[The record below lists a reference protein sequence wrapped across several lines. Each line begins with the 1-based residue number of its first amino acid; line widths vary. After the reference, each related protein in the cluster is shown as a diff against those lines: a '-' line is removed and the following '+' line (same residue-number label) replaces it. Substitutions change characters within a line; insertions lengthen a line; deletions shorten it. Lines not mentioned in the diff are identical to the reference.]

1 MSFRKICRRENAV
14 IFIINLLRR
23 FIKQREQEEN
33 VRPFGLC
40 IWRFLCY
47 NIKVYDFLSFLI
59 GGFFVSSS
67 RAAMQKAVRIL
78 TWVVLDIILLTASLM
93 LAQVVRYSANVSYA
107 FFANSIRLLPGML
120 VISLLVFHSFGMY
133 RTMWQYASASDVLR
147 IAVASLIAALLTYG
161 FSLAANAF
169 VRPVNLFR
177 LHRMVYLLHWLMS
190 VALVGGARLLY
201 RMLVTRERVSLLR
214 SSSKDEARRVMVI
227 GAGWAGANIV
237 HEIQRGSYGNCVPVL
252 VVDDDRTR
260 NGAQLSG
267 VPVERGSGNIL
278 KLASDYRVD
287 EIIIAIATPKGDLK
301 PLIEKCLSTGCRVR
315 RVNPLQDVKGD
326 SSAHAVV
333 RDININDLLG
343 RPEEHLD
350 MTPVAEFFCGKT
362 VLITGGGGSIGS
374 ELCRR
379 LLPLEPARI
388 VLYDISENYMYDLN
402 SELRLQYGAALKE
415 KLILCVGSVRDEQ
428 RLDEVFAQYKP
439 DVVLHAAAHK
449 HVPLMEDCPDQAVKN
464 NVFGTWL
471 TAKAAVKHKVQRFV
485 LISTDKAVNP
495 TNVMGAT
502 KRLAEM
508 IIEALNTSTDT
519 EFTAV
524 RFGNVLGSH
533 GSVVPL
539 FEQQIRAGGPVTLTH
554 PDIIRY
560 FMTIPEAASLVL
572 QAASIAK
579 GGELFVLDMGRPVKI
594 RELAERMIQLYAPRD
609 GRKVDIVYVGLRP
622 GEKLYEELL
631 LAGEGIAKTE
641 NEKIF
646 IAKPEVFSEET
657 LNQMLSRLKKCLDEN
672 GDMMQCLRD
681 LVPTFREPETVNN
694 AAQKS
699 AV

>member
-1 MSFRKICRRENAV
+1 MTSDKPKLQKTARAIVWVLLDAVLLNA
-14 IFIINLLRR
+14 
-23 FIKQREQEEN
+23 
-33 VRPFGLC
+33 
-40 IWRFLCY
+40 
-47 NIKVYDFLSFLI
+47 
-59 GGFFVSSS
+59 
-67 RAAMQKAVRIL
+67 A
-78 TWVVLDIILLTASLM
+78 LM
-93 LAQVVRYSANVSYA
+93 LAQVVRYSSNISYD
-107 FFANSIRLLPGML
+107 FFANSIRLAPAMTVLF
-120 VISLLVFHSFGMY
+120 LLVFHAFGMY

-147 IAVASLIAALLTYG
+147 IATASFAATALTYG

-169 VRPVNLFR
+169 VAPENLFR
-177 LHRMVYLLHWLMS
+177 LHRMVYLLHWLMAT
-190 VALVGGARLLY
+190 ALVGASRLLY
-201 RMLVTRERVSLLR
+201 RMVVTRERVSLLR
-214 SSSKDEARRVMVI
+214 ASKDDVRRVMVV
-227 GAGWAGANIV
+227 GAGWSGANLV
-237 HEIQRGSYGNCVPVL
+237 HEIQRGSYGNCVPVV
-252 VVDDDRTR
+252 VVDDDRIRTGSR
-260 NGAQLSG
+260 LSG
-267 VPVERGSGNIL
+267 VPVVRGSGNIL

-301 PLIEKCLSTGCRVR
+301 PLIEKCLATGCRVR
-315 RVNPLQDVKGD
+315 RINPLQDVHGD
-326 SSAHAVV
+326 ASTAAQV

-343 RPEEHLD
+343 RPEEKLD
-350 MTPVAEFFCGKT
+350 MTPVASFFRGKT

-374 ELCRR
+374 ELCRK
-379 LLPLEPARI
+379 LLPLEPERI
-388 VLYDISENYMYDLN
+388 VLYDISENYMYDLF
-402 SELRLQYGAALKE
+402 SELKLRYGAALKD
-415 KLILCVGSVRDEQ
+415 KLILCVGSIRDEN
-428 RLDEVFAQYKP
+428 RLNDVFGKYKP
-439 DVVLHAAAHK
+439 HVVLHAAAHK

-471 TAKAAVKHKVQRFV
+471 TAKTAVSHHVQRFV

-508 IIEALNTSTDT
+508 IIEAFNASTKT

-539 FEQQIRAGGPVTLTH
+539 FEQQIRSGGPVTLTH

-646 IAKPEVFSEET
+646 IAKPEVFSEEK
-657 LNQMLSRLKKCLDEN
+657 LNEMLSKLRNCLDEG
-672 GDMMQCLRD
+672 GDMLKCLHE
-681 LVPTFREPETVNN
+681 LVPTFREADQVNS
-694 AAQKS
+694 AAQARKN

>member
-1 MSFRKICRRENAV
+1 VTSAKPKLQKTARAIVWVLLDAVLLNA
-14 IFIINLLRR
+14 
-23 FIKQREQEEN
+23 
-33 VRPFGLC
+33 
-40 IWRFLCY
+40 
-47 NIKVYDFLSFLI
+47 
-59 GGFFVSSS
+59 
-67 RAAMQKAVRIL
+67 A
-78 TWVVLDIILLTASLM
+78 LM
-93 LAQVVRYSANVSYA
+93 LAQVVRYSSNISYD
-107 FFANSIRLLPGML
+107 FFANSIRLAPAMTVLF
-120 VISLLVFHSFGMY
+120 LLVFHAFGMY

-147 IAVASLIAALLTYG
+147 IATASFAATALTYG

-169 VRPVNLFR
+169 VAPENLFR
-177 LHRMVYLLHWLMS
+177 LHRMVYLLHWLMAT
-190 VALVGGARLLY
+190 ALVGGSRLLY
-201 RMLVTRERVSLLR
+201 RMVVTRERVSILR
-214 SSSKDEARRVMVI
+214 ASKDDVRRVMVV
-227 GAGWAGANIV
+227 GAGWSGANLV
-237 HEIQRGSYGNCVPVL
+237 HEIQRGSYGNCVPVV
-252 VVDDDRTR
+252 VVDDDRIRTGSR
-260 NGAQLSG
+260 LSG
-267 VPVERGSGNIL
+267 VPVVRGSGNIL

-301 PLIEKCLSTGCRVR
+301 PLIEKCLATGCRVR
-315 RVNPLQDVKGD
+315 RVNPLQDVHGD
-326 SSAHAVV
+326 ASTAAQV

-343 RPEEHLD
+343 RPEEKLD
-350 MTPVAEFFCGKT
+350 MTPVASFFRGKT

-374 ELCRR
+374 ELCRK
-379 LLPLEPARI
+379 LLPLEPERI
-388 VLYDISENYMYDLN
+388 VLYDISENYMYDLF
-402 SELRLQYGAALKE
+402 SELKLRYGAALKDR
-415 KLILCVGSVRDEQ
+415 LILCVGSIRDEK
-428 RLDEVFAQYKP
+428 RLDDVFSQFKP
-439 DVVLHAAAHK
+439 HVVLHAAAHK

-471 TAKAAVKHKVQRFV
+471 TAKTAVNHNVQRFV

-508 IIEALNTSTDT
+508 IIEAFNASTKT

-539 FEQQIRAGGPVTLTH
+539 FEQQIRSGGPVTLTH

-657 LNQMLSRLKKCLDEN
+657 LNAMLSKLRKCLDEG
-672 GDMMQCLRD
+672 GDMLKCLHE
-681 LVPTFREPETVNN
+681 LVPTFREADQVNS
-694 AAQKS
+694 AAQARKN

>member
-1 MSFRKICRRENAV
+1 
-14 IFIINLLRR
+14 
-23 FIKQREQEEN
+23 
-33 VRPFGLC
+33 
-40 IWRFLCY
+40 
-47 NIKVYDFLSFLI
+47 
-59 GGFFVSSS
+59 
-67 RAAMQKAVRIL
+67 MQKMARTFV
-78 TWVVLDIILLTASLM
+78 WVLLDIILLNAALM
-93 LAQVVRYSANVSYA
+93 LAQVVRYSSNISYA
-107 FFANSIRLLPGML
+107 FFENSIRLAPVMTVLF
-120 VISLLVFHSFGMY
+120 LLVFHGFGMY

-147 IAVASLIAALLTYG
+147 IAVASLISSVLTYA
-161 FSLAANAF
+161 FSLIADGIAHQ
-169 VRPVNLFR
+169 PLFI
-177 LHRMVYLLHWLMS
+177 LHRMVYLLHWLMTL
-190 VALVGGARLLY
+190 ALVGGSRLLY
-201 RMLVTRERVSLLR
+201 RMVVTRERVSLLR
-214 SSSKDEARRVMVI
+214 SSSKDEVRRVMVV
-227 GAGWAGANIV
+227 GAGWAGANLV

-252 VVDDDRTR
+252 VVDDDRIRT
-260 NGAQLSG
+260 GSQLSG
-267 VPVERGSGNIL
+267 VPVVRGSGNIL

-287 EIIIAIATPKGDLK
+287 EIIIAIATPMGDLK
-301 PLIEKCLSTGCRVR
+301 PLIEKCLATGCRVR
-315 RVNPLQDVKGD
+315 RVNPLQDVHGEG
-326 SSAHAVV
+326 STQPQV

-343 RPEEHLD
+343 RPEEQLD
-350 MTPVAEFFCGKT
+350 MTRVAAFFRGKT

-379 LLPLEPARI
+379 LLPLNPDRI
-388 VLYDISENYMYDLN
+388 VLYDISENYMYDLF
-402 SELRLQYGAALKE
+402 SELKLRYGAALKD
-415 KLILCVGSVRDEQ
+415 KLILCVGSIRDEK
-428 RLDEVFAQYKP
+428 RLNDVFAKYQP
-439 DVVLHAAAHK
+439 HVVLHAAAHK

-471 TAKAAVKHKVQRFV
+471 TAQTAVKHHVQRFV

-502 KRLAEM
+502 KRMAEM
-508 IIEALNTSTDT
+508 IIEALNATTET

-539 FEQQIRAGGPVTLTH
+539 FEQQIRSGGPVTLTH

-631 LAGEGIAKTE
+631 MADEGIAKTE

-646 IAKPEVFSEET
+646 IAKPEVFSQEQLQSMLNT
-657 LNQMLSRLKKCLDEN
+657 LQKCLDEG
-672 GDMMQCLRD
+672 GDMLKCLHA
-681 LVPTFREPETVNN
+681 LVPTFHEADEVNS
-694 AAQKS
+694 AAQAKKP

>member
-1 MSFRKICRRENAV
+1 MTSAKPKLQRTARTVVWVLLDALLLNA
-14 IFIINLLRR
+14 
-23 FIKQREQEEN
+23 
-33 VRPFGLC
+33 
-40 IWRFLCY
+40 
-47 NIKVYDFLSFLI
+47 
-59 GGFFVSSS
+59 
-67 RAAMQKAVRIL
+67 A
-78 TWVVLDIILLTASLM
+78 LM
-93 LAQVVRYSANVSYA
+93 LAQVVRYSSNISYG
-107 FFANSIRLLPGML
+107 FFANSIRLAPAMTVLF
-120 VISLLVFHSFGMY
+120 LLVFYGFGMY

-147 IAVASLIAALLTYG
+147 IAAASFVATLLTYG
-161 FSLAANAF
+161 FSLVANVF
-169 VRPVNLFR
+169 VRPQNLFR

-190 VALVGGARLLY
+190 LALVGGSRLLY
-201 RMLVTRERVSLLR
+201 RMIVTRERVSLLR
-214 SSSKDEARRVMVI
+214 AGKDEVRRVMVV
-227 GAGWAGANIV
+227 GAGWSGANLV
-237 HEIQRGSYGNCVPVL
+237 HEIQRGSYGNCVPVV
-252 VVDDDRTR
+252 VVDDDRIRTGSR
-260 NGAQLSG
+260 LSG
-267 VPVERGSGNIL
+267 VPVVRGSGNIL

-301 PLIEKCLSTGCRVR
+301 SLIEKCLATGCRVR
-315 RVNPLQDVKGD
+315 RINPLQDVHGD
-326 SSAHAVV
+326 ASAAAQV

-343 RPEEHLD
+343 RPEEKLD
-350 MTPVAEFFCGKT
+350 MTPVASFFRGKT

-374 ELCRR
+374 ELCRK
-379 LLPLEPARI
+379 LLALEPARI
-388 VLYDISENYMYDLN
+388 VLYDISENYMYDLF
-402 SELRLQYGAALKE
+402 SEMKLRYGAELKE
-415 KLILCVGSVRDEQ
+415 RLILCVGSIRDEK
-428 RLDEVFAQYKP
+428 RLNDVFSRYQP
-439 DVVLHAAAHK
+439 QVVLHAAAHK

-471 TAKAAVKHKVQRFV
+471 TAKAAVAHHVQRFV

-508 IIEALNTSTDT
+508 IIEAFNASTET

-539 FEQQIRAGGPVTLTH
+539 FEQQIRSGGPVTLTH

-657 LNQMLSRLKKCLDEN
+657 LNGMLDKLRKCLEEG
-672 GDMMQCLRD
+672 GDMLQCLHE
-681 LVPTFREPETVNN
+681 LVPTFREADQVNS
-694 AAQKS
+694 AAQAHKT